1 MGGLLAT
8 TLLTAIVA
16 PITTDAVDRTDESR
30 TGGAIIKGTMEEFK
44 ARYGR
49 KEEQKEVSEVEKILG
64 DNLLKKDS
72 VTQDDLQDLQE
83 DGYLLYDLRGTESYQ
98 EAHIPMSYSVDPRN
112 LDIEGDKVVIIINED
127 TSRNVVLAVMS
138 EYKPAAAEVLHFN
151 KYDGELY
158 NIQGK
163 KVESGLQA
171 QGESRGESISRRVE
185 ESNKPKPS
193 EPGRTAPTGS
203 RLDDKEDKPEDKKEV
218 DGLVILGTAASS
230 RSGEKHKTPDLAK
243 ALRGE
248 SRRQE
253 QEDNK
258 REWTSSDVPELTA
271 STIIQNVG
279 DVLVD
284 TKDKVNTGIKQ
295 SLEVI
300 NREIESLREKSIE
313 LVGKLNDSDE
323 TVTEETVEGT
333 QGIELGSGLTNE
345 DTQVPESRAGSITPE
360 ETEYASLEDEL
371 VKLEGQM
378 AEQGMANAHS
388 QYGVY
393 MGEGLFIGLGG
404 SAFATV
410 GKTQVHF
417 DEESDTEGL
426 EFGHLYHFKTNG
438 MVALSYPS
446 QISGVELVKV
456 EDQVAIETSQS
467 ILRGIEELQKE
478 IAIQVVNVGKMNQ
491 VEGEIKVSLD
501 YLESTEDELDPYLIL
516 VVTGDSLA
524 DVERATE
531 ILQEKGSKAVIKITN
546 FANEPN
552 TGAGTENILGS
563 RV

>member
-138 EYKPAAAEVLHFN
+138 EYKPAAAEILHFN

-218 DGLVILGTAASS
+218 DGLVILGTA
-230 RSGEKHKTPDLAK
+230 
-243 ALRGE
+243 GE
-248 SRRQE
+248 SRSQE

-258 REWTSSDVPELTA
+258 REWTSSDVPGLTS

-284 TKDKVNTGIKQ
+284 TKDKVNKGIKQ

-333 QGIELGSGLTNE
+333 QGIELGSGLNNE
-345 DTQVPESRAGSITPE
+345 DTLVPESRAGSITPE

-552 TGAGTENILGS
+552 TGVGTDNILGA